1 MKGLFSFARKRQLHL
16 WACKILQNFA
26 ALKRKKKKELV
37 WRGFE
42 PLAVEV
48 VKKQLKEIDGER
60 EAVDARERALHREA
74 TVALD
79 TFWPIFN
86 INRFGAIAE
95 EKYAQN
101 TISIPNSI
109 FI

>member
-1 MKGLFSFARKRQLHL
+1 MHL
-16 WACKILQNFA
+16 WASKLLRNFA
-26 ALKRKKKKELV
+26 ALKRKKKKKLV

-60 EAVDARERALHREA
+60 EAVDARGRALHREA

-79 TFWPIFN
+79 KFWAHF
-86 INRFGAIAE
+86 
-95 EKYAQN
+95 
-101 TISIPNSI
+101 
-109 FI
+109 

>member
-1 MKGLFSFARKRQLHL
+1 MYFSFWQNIFSFARRRKLHF
-16 WACKILQNFA
+16 WAAKILQNFA

-37 WRGFE
+37 WRGLE

-48 VKKQLKEIDGER
+48 VKTQLKESDGER

-79 TFWPIFN
+79 KFWANF
-86 INRFGAIAE
+86 
-95 EKYAQN
+95 K
-101 TISIPNSI
+101 
-109 FI
+109 

>member
-1 MKGLFSFARKRQLHL
+1 MCEILGAQRCLFLSGKNFFARKRRHL
-16 WACKILQNFA
+16 WASKILQNFA

-60 EAVDARERALHREA
+60 EAVDARERALYREA

-79 TFWPIFN
+79 
-86 INRFGAIAE
+86 
-95 EKYAQN
+95 KYLAN
-101 TISIPNSI
+101 
-109 FI
+109 F

>member
-1 MKGLFSFARKRQLHL
+1 MLEEEKSISGAS
-16 WACKILQNFA
+16 KILQTFA
-26 ALKRKKKKELV
+26 ALKRKRKKQVV

-48 VKKQLKEIDGER
+48 VKKQLKESDSER

-79 TFWPIFN
+79 KFRANF
-86 INRFGAIAE
+86 
-95 EKYAQN
+95 
-101 TISIPNSI
+101 
-109 FI
+109 

>member
-1 MKGLFSFARKRQLHL
+1 MHL

-37 WRGFE
+37 WRGLE

-48 VKKQLKEIDGER
+48 VNKQLKEFDGER
-60 EAVDARERALHREA
+60 EAVDAKERALYREA

-79 TFWPIFN
+79 KSWANF
-86 INRFGAIAE
+86 
-95 EKYAQN
+95 
-101 TISIPNSI
+101 
-109 FI
+109 

>member
-1 MKGLFSFARKRQLHL
+1 MHL
-16 WACKILQNFA
+16 RASKILQNVA
-26 ALKRKKKKELV
+26 ALKGKKKKELV
-37 WRGFE
+37 WHGFE
-42 PLAVEV
+42 PPAVEV
-48 VKKQLKEIDGER
+48 VKNQLKEIDGEG
-60 EAVDARERALHREA
+60 EAVDTRERALHREA

-86 INRFGAIAE
+86 INMFGAIVK